1 MNDLF
6 AFFLLSMAINLGMFV
21 PAFAFKTDKFT
32 DISYS
37 LSFIALS
44 AVAYFQ
50 STKNWVHT
58 IALAMVA
65 AWAVRLGGF
74 LLYRIWKIKRDKRF
88 DGMRESFRRFL
99 GFWVLQG
106 ISVFVV
112 LLSALSLWL
121 KPDLQLNAYSLGGIY
136 VFVVGLF
143 IEATADW
150 QKFGF
155 NNKPKNKGKWID
167 SGLWKLSR
175 HPNYFGEILVWVG
188 MWLYV
193 VPYMEGWE
201 LFIVLV
207 SPLFIMT
214 LLILVSGIPLLEKS
228 ADKKW
233 GKDKAYQEYKKKT
246 PVLVPFIK

>member
-1 MNDLF
+1 MESL
-6 AFFLLSMAINLGMFV
+6 AFYSALALVINLVMFV
-21 PAFAFKTDKFT
+21 PAFLFKTDRLT
-32 DISYS
+32 DISYA
-37 LSFIALS
+37 LSFIVLV
-44 AVAYFQ
+44 AVAFLR
-50 STKNWVHT
+50 SSLDNAHLLLL
-58 IALAMVA
+58 IAITV
-65 AWAVRLGGF
+65 WAVRLGGF
-74 LLYRIWKIKRDKRF
+74 LLFRIWKIKRDKRF

-155 NNKPKNKGKWID
+155 NKKPKNKGKWID

-193 VPYMEGWE
+193 VPYMEGRE

-233 GKDKAYQEYKKKT
+233 GKVKAYQEYKKKT